1 MGQINQQQ
9 NNADGRSN
17 RLRTLNEYRD
27 AINELMSENMQTHH
41 RYAAHAI
48 GAESPDCTGCA
59 RYQILVQ
66 IENIIRGFINDEIM
80 HNQHLT
86 LTSMT
91 AVHYYSVVDERGTQ
105 QIYRAPSIDRT
116 RKLFALYNGTYR
128 MMGMPARIDRCKVEI
143 MIKYLIDDTHESDR
157 LVRSLANDHIFA
169 GLVIENDD
177 HQLMRVFEDLAAQ
190 L

>member
-48 GAESPDCTGCA
+48 GAESLDCTGCA
-59 RYQILVQ
+59 RYQILVH

-91 AVHYYSVVDERGTQ
+91 AIT
-105 QIYRAPSIDRT
+105 I
-116 RKLFALYNGTYR
+116 
-128 MMGMPARIDRCKVEI
+128 
-143 MIKYLIDDTHESDR
+143 
-157 LVRSLANDHIFA
+157 RSLMSGAHSKFIGPRALIGRGNYLRCTMVPTA
-169 GLVIENDD
+169 
-177 HQLMRVFEDLAAQ
+177 
-190 L
+190 